1 MTNLERL
8 ADFLQKVT
16 GIQKGKD
23 PEETIDRAIALIKTS
38 KNTDVRLKH
47 DLAHTKIMEEVDM
60 TTNETEQEIRDWIV
74 RKFNG
79 ESSTKTWG
87 EIEFA
92 NIGKLDMLK
101 NREYFKKKIVDYS
114 EEYDGEWDDT
124 ESDFE
129 NGIAYDDIETF
140 IDTLPVTDYLD
151 IYDPAE
157 LEPVIDGDQ
166 WEKDDEDEED
176 DEELEECSRT
186 ISESF
191 NPHEIMEALS
201 RQARIKLRNAMRRN
215 KAKIAVKRRM
225 ALKRRST
232 ADVLKRRAHKLAI
245 KMLKK
250 KFAHKAIA
258 DMSMA
263 DKERVE
269 KLLQAK
275 KSLVDRLTIKMIPV
289 VRKIEQQRFAPKQ
302 D

>member
-16 GIQKGKD
+16 GVQKGKD
-23 PEETIDRAIALIKTS
+23 PEETINRAIALIKTS

-151 IYDPAE
+151 IYDTAE
-157 LEPVIDGDQ
+157 FEPVVDGDQ
-166 WEKDDEDEED
+166 WEKDDEED
-176 DEELEECSRT
+176 DAELAECSRT

-250 KFAHKAIA
+250 KFAQ
-258 DMSMA
+258 
-263 DKERVE
+263 RVE

>member
-176 DEELEECSRT
+176 DEELKECSRT